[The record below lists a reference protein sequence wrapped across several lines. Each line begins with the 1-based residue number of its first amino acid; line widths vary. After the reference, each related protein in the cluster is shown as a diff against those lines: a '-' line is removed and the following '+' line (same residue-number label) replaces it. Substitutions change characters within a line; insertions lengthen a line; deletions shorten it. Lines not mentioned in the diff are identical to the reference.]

1 MKNSNTNQQNAHASH
16 CPLSIV
22 NCQFNRQ
29 LSIVNCQLKGMTLV
43 ELLVAVSIMVLL
55 VAISVPMFKP
65 MLESQ
70 KTAGAA
76 RTVAMALERAKVR
89 AMETGKYVGVEF
101 ERFSVDKDKN
111 DIALDQNFAL
121 RLRLV
126 RNAKDRYTLDDDFR
140 VKVKGGVIEFYTY
153 NGPSG
158 TPPNRWVPSLTD
170 PPDWDG
176 NASLIQFGRQGRY
189 YKLDG
194 KKLAPPFGGLDHPV
208 EGASGT
214 YDHPPV
220 EYRIKRQPR
229 PMLIP
234 PIIMPRG
241 TVVDLQFSG
250 EGIKNKATAF
260 NDISSE
266 SVIILFS
273 PNGTVDRYF
282 FDDPTPMDGVP
293 RDPLHFCIGEWE
305 RALSIGHEDGR
316 RNIDTASNFWVTVH
330 PRTGAVR
337 ISEMNTYRDPALAT
351 LSTPPTPVEEA
362 RKFATENF
370 VNIGGF

>member
-1 MKNSNTNQQNAHASH
+1 MNAQYNSRQTEWTRRFPTVH
-16 CPLSIV
+16 CPLSTV
-22 NCQFNRQ
+22 HYPQSTAN
-29 LSIVNCQLKGMTLV
+29 SGMTLI

-55 VAISVPMFKP
+55 VAVSVPMFKP

-70 KTAGAA
+70 KTSGAA

-89 AMETGKYVGVEF
+89 AMETGQYCGVTF
-101 ERFSVDKDKN
+101 ERFDRESV
-111 DIALDQNFAL
+111 ALAQNFAL
-121 RLRLV
+121 RIRLV
-126 RNAKDRYTLDDDFR
+126 KNVKDRYTLDDGFR
-140 VKVKGGVIEFYTY
+140 VKVKGGVIGFYAY
-153 NGPSG
+153 NGTQWMPS
-158 TPPNRWVPSLTD
+158 PD

-176 NASLIQFGRQGRY
+176 KASLIQLGRQGRF
-189 YKLDG
+189 YKLVG
-194 KKLAPPFGGLDHPV
+194 KKLESPFDALDHPV
-208 EGASGT
+208 EDTSGT
-214 YDHPPV
+214 YVHPPV

-260 NDISSE
+260 NDISSD
-266 SVIILFS
+266 SVTILFS
-273 PNGTVDRYF
+273 PSGSVDRYF

-293 RDPLHFCIGEWE
+293 RYPLHFCIGEWE
-305 RALSIGHEDGR
+305 RALSIGHEDGKS
-316 RNIDTASNFWVTVH
+316 NIDTASNFWVTVH

-337 ISEMNTYRDPALAT
+337 VSEMNTYRDPSLAALPN
-351 LSTPPTPVEEA
+351 PPTPVEEA

-370 VNIGGF
+370 VNVGGF